1 MEEVCEVS
9 SKKDKKAERQKKT
22 KVDEKTQGKEE
33 TEFTCSQKE
42 PKDEEIFVEETPM
55 EK

>member
-9 SKKDKKAERQKKT
+9 SKKDKKAKGQKKT
-22 KVDEKTQGKEE
+22 KVDEKTQCKEE
-33 TEFTCSQKE
+33 TEFICSENK

-55 EK
+55 EE